1 MTSMTLHFNGVGSHS
16 RVFEA
21 LGSMLSRNALN
32 PADVTIVSLIIGERG
47 REGGREGGRER
58 ERERER
64 ERVSFSVIQVLC

>member
-32 PADVTIVSLIIGERG
+32 PADVSIVRG
-47 REGGREGGRER
+47 NRHEDFTLLLY
-58 ERERER
+58 
-64 ERVSFSVIQVLC
+64 FSCTGVMLRRTKLHL